1 MVLLEL
7 ELWDTGE
14 RAMNKFDHILPACKQ
29 STDGAMFFFSFID
42 RCVPLSVLLISAHV
56 LHSFIDRCVPLSVLL
71 ISAHARGGHSH
82 RRCTYG

>member
-1 MVLLEL
+1 MTTTMSFIQLLTPKKVVLLEL

-42 RCVPLSVLLISAHV
+42 RCVP
-56 LHSFIDRCVPLSVLL
+56 
-71 ISAHARGGHSH
+71 
-82 RRCTYG
+82 